1 MSVIDL
7 HCHILPGIDD
17 GALDLADS
25 LAMGRIAAGDG
36 IETIAAT
43 PHIRHDHD
51 VRIPELP
58 ERVAE
63 VNAELGRNE
72 VPVTV
77 VTGGEVAETALER
90 LDEDELRAVTLGGG
104 GWILLEPRP
113 GPLGDSLLAAVTDL
127 RERGFGALIA
137 HPERHVSAD
146 MIERIKDLIAAG
158 ALIQCTAAFLVSGA
172 PRRGMLALAA
182 AGLIHVLASD
192 SHSSHGGRP
201 LRISDGLAVLGQVD
215 LLRPHLDWIGREAP
229 ASILRGERP
238 EPPYSPA

>member
-1 MSVIDL
+1 MVIDL

-25 LAMGRIAAGDG
+25 LAMGRVAAEDG

-51 VRIPELP
+51 VRIPELA

-63 VNAELGRNE
+63 VNAELRRNE

-127 RERGFGALIA
+127 GERGHRALIA

-146 MIERIKDLIAAG
+146 MLERICALIAAG
-158 ALIQCTAAFLVSGA
+158 ALIQCTAAYLISGP
-172 PRRGMLALAA
+172 PRQGMLALAG
-182 AGLIHVLASD
+182 AGLIHVLSSD

-201 LRISDGLAVLGQVD
+201 LRITEGLAVLEQVD
-215 LLRPHLDWIGREAP
+215 LLSPHLDWIAHEAP
-229 ASILRGERP
+229 AAILRGERP
-238 EPPYSPA
+238 EPPYSPV

>member
-25 LAMGRIAAGDG
+25 LAMGRVAAGDG

-51 VRIPELP
+51 VRIGELP

-77 VTGGEVAETALER
+77 VTGGEVAETALE
-90 LDEDELRAVTLGGG
+90 
-104 GWILLEPRP
+104 
-113 GPLGDSLLAAVTDL
+113 AA
-127 RERGFGALIA
+127 
-137 HPERHVSAD
+137 
-146 MIERIKDLIAAG
+146 
-158 ALIQCTAAFLVSGA
+158 
-172 PRRGMLALAA
+172 RRG
-182 AGLIHVLASD
+182 
-192 SHSSHGGRP
+192 
-201 LRISDGLAVLGQVD
+201 
-215 LLRPHLDWIGREAP
+215 
-229 ASILRGERP
+229 
-238 EPPYSPA
+238 